1 MELIISVV
9 ALIAGVSLYDYFSA
23 RHWQQVTSDERNDTV
38 FASRNQEYGA
48 YQIRKSY
55 DIRMLL
61 ILGGMVFT
69 IGSAYGI
76 YRIIKALPQA
86 EEVEVPLDLTQ
97 FSMDAPDIKEE
108 LDPPVEEEIPPME
121 KTIQFL
127 EPVVTDKEV
136 DNEPPVADELEDTKA
151 SDATNETDNEN
162 FKIPEK
168 TKEPE
173 KIIEDKKP
181 EIFTYVDEPATFKGN
196 LKQYLA
202 DNIKYPQTA
211 VELGIEGKCY
221 LLFVVSASGNIS
233 NVEVKRGVPDC
244 PECDKEAVRV
254 VKGMPN
260 WTPGKNGGKA
270 VNSTFNLPVSFKLQ

>member
-23 RHWQQVTSDERNDTV
+23 RHWQQVTSGERNDTV
-38 FASRNQEYGA
+38 FASRNREYGA
-48 YQIRKSY
+48 YQIRKNY

-97 FSMDAPDIKEE
+97 FSMDAPEIKEE
-108 LDPPVEEEIPPME
+108 LDPPVEEEVPPME

-151 SDATNETDNEN
+151 SDATNDTENEN

-168 TKEPE
+168 TKEKEVEVEKKEPE
-173 KIIEDKKP
+173 V
-181 EIFTYVDEPATFKGN
+181 FAYVDETAAFKGN
-196 LKQYLA
+196 LKQYLS
-202 DNIKYPQTA
+202 DNINYPQTA
-211 VELGIEGKCY
+211 IELGISGKCH
-221 LLFVVSASGNIS
+221 LQFIVSASGNIS
-233 NVEVKRGVPDC
+233 NVTIKRGVPDC

-260 WTPGKNGGKA
+260 WTPGKIGGKP
-270 VNSTFNLPVSFKLQ
+270 VNSTFNLPVNFKLE

>member
-1 MELIISVV
+1 MELIISVI

-23 RHWQQVTSDERNDTV
+23 RHWQQVTSAERNDTV
-38 FASRNQEYGA
+38 FASRNREYGA
-48 YQIRKSY
+48 YQIRKNY

-61 ILGGMVFT
+61 ILGGMIFT

-86 EEVEVPLDLTQ
+86 EEVEVPLDLSQ
-97 FSMDAPDIKEE
+97 FAMDAPKLKEE

-121 KTIQFL
+121 KTVQFL
-127 EPVVTDKEV
+127 EPVVLDDAKEKDV
-136 DNEPPVADELEDTKA
+136 YIESDVKVSTTTNDPVI
-151 SDATNETDNEN
+151 EN
-162 FKIPEK
+162 FNDPVKPVIIPIEK
-168 TKEPE
+168 PKE
-173 KIIEDKKP
+173 P

-202 DNIKYPQTA
+202 ENINYPQTA
-211 VELGIEGKCY
+211 QELGIEGKCY
-221 LLFVVSASGNIS
+221 LLFIVSTSGNIS

-270 VNSTFNLPVSFKLQ
+270 VNSTFNLPISFKLQ